1 MLVFAE
7 QTKIFYR
14 DLKVNLDRKEEDIKN
29 QSSKLSSLEN
39 DLQTIKNQNQELPEV
54 RETIQECL

>member
-54 RETIQECL
+54 RVIPVND

>member
-39 DLQTIKNQNQELPEV
+39 DLKTIKNQNQELPEV
-54 RETIQECL
+54 RVIPVND